1 MISRK
6 KAAFLSLFYY
16 TITGNGGIRKP
27 FASNCRPWSNVVL
40 HSFEEKQILH
50 IFKQA
55 TWFEV
60 SLFPSVTKTNEYV
73 YQNVNNDKD

>member
-6 KAAFLSLFYY
+6 QAAFLSLFYR

-27 FASNCRPWSNVVL
+27 FASNSRPWSNAVL
-40 HSFEEKQILH
+40 YSIEEKQILH

-60 SLFPSVTKTNEYV
+60 TLFLSVTKTNKYM
-73 YQNVNNDKD
+73 Y